1 MLQAPALESDDRTY
15 VARGRGGADQA
26 LSAIVYRSR
35 AVQPLSGTELH
46 WLTQVAQARNR
57 EEGITGLI
65 VYHEDVFYQW
75 LEGPRDSVARVMESI
90 RHDRRHTDLEVLS
103 DQRMSLR
110 AFTGWPMK
118 LATSQACSA
127 PWQLDAIEAPVGLMC
142 DLRDHPD
149 FAPALLMKMRHAGDG
164 DAGRRAVT
172 AQSGR
177 QLRLVDLAAPILNGV
192 ICAAVIPELLSHHTA
207 GPGSGRAAQT
217 RAADLAHLLVAVEPE
232 PAVDF
237 LRELRA
243 QSGSAQIFAGLV
255 EPASNA
261 LGNLWYDDAC
271 SEFDVTLGLCRLQTA
286 IRQFSTCQ
294 LPGHQFSAAP
304 LVLVAPEP
312 GERHVIGAALDSDT
326 LLNAGWSPHCAFPAT
341 DADLEALLAASW
353 FDVLD
358 LSLSLAFRRE
368 HWLPRVTATI
378 AKARRASLNPG
389 IVIVVSGRVFTETR
403 NAGAQVG
410 ANGVRRAATNIAD
423 LILQRLSGAH

>member
-1 MLQAPALESDDRTY
+1 
-15 VARGRGGADQA
+15 
-26 LSAIVYRSR
+26 
-35 AVQPLSGTELH
+35 LH

-90 RHDRRHTDLEVLS
+90 RHDRRHTDLEILS

-118 LATSQACSA
+118 LATSQERSA
-127 PWQLDAIEAPVGLMC
+127 PWQLDAIDAPARLMRE
-142 DLRDHPD
+142 LQEHPD
-149 FAPALLMKMRHAGDG
+149 FAPAVLMKMRHAGDA
-164 DAGRRAVT
+164 DADRHALP

-192 ICAAVIPELLSHHTA
+192 ICAAVIPELLSHHL
-207 GPGSGRAAQT
+207 GPPSAGRAVQT
-217 RAADLAHLLVAVEPE
+217 KIIDLAHLLVAVEPE
-232 PAVDF
+232 PAIAF
-237 LRELRA
+237 LRELRRL
-243 QSGSAQIFAGLV
+243 SGSAQVFTSLV

-271 SEFDVTLGLCRLQTA
+271 SEFDVALGLCRLQTA
-286 IRQFSTCQ
+286 IRQLSTCQ
-294 LPGHQFSAAP
+294 LPAHQLTAAP

-312 GERHVIGAALDSDT
+312 GERHVIGAALDSDS
-326 LLNAGWSPHCAFPAT
+326 LWNAGWSPHCAFPPT
-341 DADLEALLAASW
+341 DTDLEALLAASW

-410 ANGVRRAATNIAD
+410 ANGVRGATTSVAD
-423 LILQRLSGAH
+423 LILQRLSAAH